1 MQKAWPSLSGDPQLV
16 QNAAMLISP
25 LESWC
30 FAEEKLLCAQHP
42 DREQRDRQPFRLAM
56 REYARDSVDCCRACF
71 GRLRGGTVRVCRA
84 VPACTTVWARNF
96 THKFIA

>member
-56 REYARDSVDCCRACF
+56 REYARESVDCCRACF
-71 GRLRGGTVRVCRA
+71 GCRWSRSDCVCRT
-84 VPACTTVWARNF
+84 VSACTVVWARNF
-96 THKFIA
+96 TNK